1 MEWPVLAMSEFEPPE
16 NEWIALI
23 DADDLWETDKLE
35 LQWKASKL
43 CPEAAVVLDDPS
55 KDGEYLILYRG

>member
-16 NEWIALI
+16 DEWIALI

-35 LQWKASKL
+35 LQ
-43 CPEAAVVLDDPS
+43 
-55 KDGEYLILYRG
+55 